1 MRYQVI
7 LFPGE
12 DGFVVADC
20 PSLPGCMSQGR
31 TRAEALANIQE
42 AMELWLEAEGE
53 KGGQVPEP
61 ICVEIEE
68 VDVKVAA

>member
-12 DGFVVADC
+12 DGFIVADC

-31 TRAEALANIQE
+31 TRDEALANIHD
-42 AMELWLEAEGE
+42 AMELWLEAEAE
-53 KGGQVPEP
+53 KGGDAPQPVS
-61 ICVEIEE
+61 VEIQE
-68 VDVKVAA
+68 VDVQVAA

>member
-12 DGFVVADC
+12 DGYIVADC
-20 PSLPGCMSQGR
+20 PSLPGCMSQGK
-31 TRAEALANIQE
+31 TREEALVNIRE
-42 AMELWLEAEGE
+42 AMELWLETEAD
-53 KGGQVPEP
+53 KGGGAPQPVS
-61 ICVEIEE
+61 VELEE